1 MKKGFTLI
9 ELLAVIAIIA
19 ILAIVVVLTINP
31 AVLLQQGRDAT
42 RVSDMG
48 TLNKAVSLYYQDA
61 MASPST
67 LFMGTSSVIYISVPD
82 PTATSTAGNQCQGIG
97 LPTPPT
103 GYTYHCAASSTYMS
117 VNNTG
122 WIPINFNSY
131 SAGSVISKLP
141 VDPVNTTSTN
151 LYYTYTTDGIGGFK
165 LTSFF
170 ESKKDAPQMG
180 LDSGIDPALYE
191 KGSNL
196 TLASGRGLIGYW
208 SMDEGTGTST
218 IDYSGNNDTGTWHGT
233 ASGTSGYY
241 SPGIVGPWA
250 GTFNGVND
258 YAAINNL
265 TNLSGSQITI
275 TLWFKGSFADSAVR
289 QQNAGYITVDHSG
302 QDILSNDGGTAGLSD
317 GGVDDGIWHFM
328 AMTWNQN
335 TTNGFCT
342 YKDGTLVAKRNS
354 SNVAIPNEASPVYV
368 GSMSGAAEFTNGLV
382 DDVRIYD
389 RALSAAEIQEIY
401 NAEN

>member
-1 MKKGFTLI
+1 M
-9 ELLAVIAIIA
+9 
-19 ILAIVVVLTINP
+19 
-31 AVLLQQGRDAT
+31 
-42 RVSDMG
+42 S
-48 TLNKAVSLYYQDA
+48 TLNSAINLYNTDQSGSPSYSLGSSSVVYVSL
-61 MASPST
+61 
-67 LFMGTSSVIYISVPD
+67 PD
-82 PTATSTAGNQCQGIG
+82 PNATSTAGSNCSSLG
-97 LPTPPT
+97 LPTLPS
-103 GYTYHCAASSTYMS
+103 GYIYHCVGPSYYRNINGS
-117 VNNTG
+117 G
-122 WIPINFNSY
+122 WIPINLQNI
-131 SAGSVISKLP
+131 SAGTPIGNLP
-141 VDPVNTTSTN
+141 VDPTN
-151 LYYTYTTDGIGGFK
+151 SSSSRLYYTYTTNGSQFEVTTAMESQKYQVGGSNDQISTDGGP
-165 LTSFF
+165 LASV
-170 ESKKDAPQMG
+170 
-180 LDSGIDPALYE
+180 YE
-191 KGSNL
+191 KGSQLGLEPLDYGDN
-196 TLASGRGLIGYW
+196 TLVGYW
-208 SMDEGTGTST
+208 PLNEGTGT
-218 IDYSGNNDTGTWHGT
+218 IAYDDSGNNDTGTWHGT